1 MPVKILMVCL
11 GNICRSP
18 LAEGL
23 LASKLPKDNFIV
35 DSAGTG
41 NWHVGK
47 KPDERSIAVAKKN
60 KLDISHQKGRQFQS
74 SDFDTFDYI
83 YVMDNS
89 NYNDVIKLAKNED
102 QKNKVKLIL
111 NELFPGENVDVPDP
125 YYGLQNGFDSVFS
138 MLDKSCEAIAE
149 KLITKHS
156 EKETPKKSASHGKL
170 YLIPTTLGESEPLDV
185 LPHTVKKTI
194 EFIDDY
200 IVENEKTARKFIK
213 SIHPEKVQSS
223 LRLSTL
229 NKHTEASEYTKM
241 IQPCLEGKNIGLM
254 SEAGCPGVADPGAV
268 IVKLAHEKNIQVI
281 PLVGPSSILL
291 AMMASGMNGQNFA
304 FNGYLPIDKAEK
316 KTTLKNLEKV
326 SQDKNQSQIFIE
338 TPYRNNK
345 MLEDILQALQPNT
358 HLCVAADITLPTE
371 YIKTMRVSDWKKTK
385 IELHNRPAIFI
396 IHKT

>member
-23 LASKLPKDNFIV
+23 LASKLPKESFIV

-47 KPDERSIAVAKKN
+47 QPDERSIAVAKKN
-60 KLDISHQKGRQFQS
+60 NLNISNQRGRQFKS
-74 SDFDTFDYI
+74 TDFDNFDHI

-89 NYNDVIKLAKNED
+89 NYNDVIKLAKDEE
-102 QKNKVKLIL
+102 QKNKVQLIL

-125 YYGLQNGFDSVFS
+125 YYGLQNGFDAVFS
-138 MLDKSCEAIAE
+138 MLDKSCEVIAE
-149 KLITKHS
+149 KLIAKHS
-156 EKETPKKSASHGKL
+156 KSESTSKSATRGKL
-170 YLIPTTLGESEPLDV
+170 YLIPTTLGESDPLDV
-185 LPHTVKKTI
+185 LPYSIKRTI

-213 SIHPEKVQSS
+213 SIDPEKVQAS
-223 LRLSTL
+223 LRLSAL
-229 NKHTEASEYTKM
+229 NKHTEASEYNKM

-304 FNGYLPIDKAEK
+304 FIGYLPIDKTDK
-316 KTTLKNLEKV
+316 KITLRNLEKL